1 MPFGMED
8 FKEIENV
15 DRLRVIIMDHMD
27 YYPLTAF
34 KSLRPK
40 EQKRF
45 NEKLNEYIKEL
56 PEDKCDWNAK
66 MQDDFNEV
74 CVREI
79 FTEDFEPSKVPV
91 YTGAYKEQ
99 QDELIEE
106 EKIREEQYKIQRKE
120 VEEIWKAN
128 QETEEEI
135 TE

>member
-1 MPFGMED
+1 
-8 FKEIENV
+8 
-15 DRLRVIIMDHMD
+15 MDHMD
-27 YYPLTAF
+27 YFPLTAF

-40 EQKRF
+40 EQRRF

-79 FTEDFEPSKVPV
+79 FTEDFDPSKVPV
-91 YTGAYKEQ
+91 YTGAYKEE
-99 QDELIEE
+99 QDALIEE
-106 EKIREEQYKIQRKE
+106 EKVREEQYRIQRKE
-120 VEEIWKAN
+120 VEDVWKAN